1 MKKILLITSEFPPLT
16 GGIGTYC
23 YQLATAAA
31 KRGHEVTVFAP
42 DFGKPAEQLGDGG
55 SAFRVVRYAGGSYT
69 VRDFARFF
77 SQVWRQLGADR
88 YDVIH
93 AADWPSAL
101 MMRNINRFKHVPYM
115 AMVHG
120 TDVLLMPHSRQ
131 IQLLGSK
138 IFEMPERIMTN
149 SAFTKSLLLKNFPA
163 VDPDRVKVGLLGV
176 GLEWFEEVPDAG
188 AVLARLGLAE
198 DRFCVL
204 TVARLDERKGHRLVF
219 KALQELPPT
228 IADNMTY
235 VVVGKGDA
243 EYTEQLRALAAQCP
257 VPTVFTGPVPNDDL
271 RALYSSADVF
281 CMPGEPH
288 PRRVEGFGLVYLEA
302 AAQGV
307 PAIASRIGAI
317 PEVVVDGTTGIVIA
331 PADFEALKSGL
342 ILLFQDSAL
351 LATLGENA
359 RSWARGFTWDRCAA
373 QTYDD
378 GE

>member
-1 MKKILLITSEFPPLT
+1 MKKVLLITSEFPPVT

-31 KRGHEVTVFAP
+31 KRGHDITVFAP
-42 DFGKPAEQLGDGG
+42 DFGKTAEPRGDEGLP
-55 SAFRVVRYAGGSYT
+55 FRVVRYAGGSYT

-88 YDVIH
+88 YDVVH
-93 AADWPSAL
+93 TGDWASAL
-101 MMRNINRFKHVPYM
+101 IMRNVNRFKHVPYM

-131 IQLLGSK
+131 IKLLGSK

-149 SAFTKSLLLKNFPA
+149 SEFTRSLLLENFPD
-163 VDPDRVKVGLLGV
+163 VDPARVHVGLLGV
-176 GLEWFEEVPDAG
+176 GPEWFDDVPDAG
-188 AVLARLGLAE
+188 EVLARLGIPQ
-198 DRFCVL
+198 DRFCLL

-219 KALQELPPT
+219 KALKDLP
-228 IADNMTY
+228 ADAAEDMTY
-235 VVVGKGDA
+235 VIVGKGDA
-243 EYTEQLRALAAQCP
+243 EYTAQLRALAVACP
-257 VPTVFTGPVPNDDL
+257 VATVLTGPVSNDDL
-271 RALYSSADVF
+271 RALYASADVF

-307 PAIASRIGAI
+307 PAIASRVGAI
-317 PEVVVDGTTGIVIA
+317 PEVVVDGTTGIVIE
-331 PADFEALKSGL
+331 PADFEALESSITRL
-342 ILLFQDSAL
+342 YRDRTL

-359 RSWARGFTWDRCAA
+359 RKWAHSFTWDRCAA
-373 QTYDD
+373 ETY
-378 GE
+378 EAP